1 MKKLNSAL
9 TRKRLTAALLAGLLL
24 ILPGCQAKTKSEE
37 TTPAST
43 SESQT
48 TAATPTPSPSPTPVP
63 PTPTPAIDPA
73 SFDESKYLDYD
84 NTSLSWWYSPA
95 EADSEQPATVS
106 ADIQEMVDRHNVI
119 WQESDPTEKDLY
131 LTMDCGYE
139 YNRDNTIKL
148 LDEAKEKGI
157 TINFFLTHAYL
168 DSSPDLV
175 KRMLADGHFVAN
187 HTYNHLNPAT
197 TLSEDGIQAMI
208 ADVED
213 QAAAFKEVTGQ
224 DMPRY
229 IRPGQGAYSDR
240 VLQIYD
246 DMGYKTVFWSFAY
259 RDWEVDDQPDPTE
272 ALQTVESNLHPGAV
286 LLLHAVSATNIQILP
301 DLIDYAESEGY
312 VFKSL
317 ADYPLYL
324 EGESAPEA
332 TTSETLDTAAAET
345 ATAAETTAATAAVAG
360 D

>member
-1 MKKLNSAL
+1 MLKLDPGKMQKQL
-9 TRKRLTAALLAGLLL
+9 TASLLAAALLLL
-24 ILPGCQAKTKSEE
+24 PACQTETRPEE
-37 TTPAST
+37 TTPALTST
-43 SESQT
+43 SQT
-48 TAATPTPSPSPTPVP
+48 AAATPTPSPSPTPVP

-73 SFDESKYLDYD
+73 SFDESRYLDYD
-84 NTSLSWWYSPA
+84 NSALSWWYSPA

-106 ADIQEMVDRHNVI
+106 ADIQTLVDRHKVI
-119 WQESDPTEKDLY
+119 WQESNPTEKTLY

-139 YNRDNTIKL
+139 YNRDNTVKL
-148 LDEAKEKGI
+148 LDEAQEKGI
-157 TINFFLTHAYL
+157 TINFFITNAYL
-168 DSSPDLV
+168 NSSPDLV
-175 KRMLADGHFVAN
+175 ERMLADGHFVAN

-197 TLSEDGIQAMI
+197 TLADDGIQAMI

-213 QAAAFKEVTGQ
+213 QAAAFKAVTGQ

-272 ALQTVESNLHPGAV
+272 ALQTIEANLHPGAV

-301 DLIDYAESEGY
+301 DLVDYAESKGY

-317 ADYPLYL
+317 TEFPLSL
-324 EGESAPEA
+324 AGESTPAA
-332 TTSETLDTAAAET
+332 SAAQTSETAAASTTAAA
-345 ATAAETTAATAAVAG
+345 AG